1 MIVIIELLMFY
12 LKKYVSDLAF
22 QASISTLPYSIEG
35 GDLDASEWIRL
46 NELKATSSGGT
57 KLGTINLKNLKN
69 EDTEG
74 SERVENEKA
83 TSGKVEEGMSTTEKI
98 DQKSGEKISSN
109 YSPEALVG
117 YGVLLLVIFGIVVSM
132 IKCLITQIITNGMT
146 SSA

>member
-1 MIVIIELLMFY
+1 MPVVL
-12 LKKYVSDLAF
+12 DLAF
-22 QASISTLPYSIEG
+22 QVSISTLPFSTETG
-35 GDLDASEWIRL
+35 TADDSDWIRL
-46 NELKATSSGGT
+46 TELKATSSEGT
-57 KLGTINLKNLKN
+57 QLGTINLKNLRN

-83 TSGKVEEGMSTTEKI
+83 TSGKVEEGMLTTGKL
-98 DQKSGEKISSN
+98 DGKSGEKISSN